1 MKPQDVDDDEGR
13 QTADYNNTRGGGRRW
28 GPKLAFVEPND
39 LSGDTAAVAA
49 AMVIGEQCQF
59 GADKR
64 LYPKIEFAE
73 HRSECKS

>member
-1 MKPQDVDDDEGR
+1 MKLQDVDDDEGR
-13 QTADYNNTRGGGRRW
+13 QTADYNNTRGDGRR

-39 LSGDTAAVAA
+39 LLGDT

-73 HRSECKS
+73 PPFRM